1 MEKMRLEQ
9 GKVLEELGRNKAVLD
24 AVDKEEQVK
33 IMGLIDRR
41 NDPCSICLEEI
52 SERVS
57 PNNCDHY
64 FCLSCL

>member
-1 MEKMRLEQ
+1 MRLEQ
-9 GKVLEELGRNKAVLD
+9 EKVLEELRRNKTVLD
-24 AVDKEEQVK
+24 AVNKEEQVR
-33 IMGLIDRR
+33 IMGLINRR
-41 NDPCSICLEEI
+41 NDSCSICLDEI